1 MSVYYSI
8 KDLENLTGI
17 KAHTIR
23 MWEQRYNIVKPER
36 TCTNI
41 RLYGPNE
48 LKLMLNIALL
58 NNNGYKISKI
68 AKMTAEEMKHKVMA
82 TVDKRSRYEDQI
94 AALTVAMIDLDESE
108 FERIMAN
115 NIREFGFEET
125 ILKVIYPFLSKIG
138 VLWATDSINPAQE
151 HFISNLIRQKL
162 IVGIDSLTLPVESD
176 YPTLMLFL
184 PEGELHEISLLF
196 SSYLIRARGF
206 RVFYFGQML
215 PMEDLKKAYDLRQPD
230 YLLTIITSV
239 PGFDKVQDYLNQLAE
254 TFPNAQI
261 LLSGIQIIGQD
272 HKLAENQE
280 VIYNTERL
288 IQFLEELRR
297 NL

>member
-23 MWEQRYNIVKPER
+23 MWEQRYSIVKPER

-48 LKLMLNIALL
+48 LKLMLNVALL

-68 AKMTAEEMKHKVMA
+68 AKMTSEEMRHKVMA
-82 TVDKRSRYEDQI
+82 TVNKRSRYEDQI
-94 AALTVAMIDLDESE
+94 AALTVAMIDLDEDE
-108 FERIMAN
+108 FERIMAD
-115 NIREFGFEET
+115 NIQEFGFEET

-162 IVGIDSLTLPVESD
+162 IVGIDSLTLPVESN
-176 YPTLMLFL
+176 YPSLMLFL

-196 SSYLIRARGF
+196 SCYLIRARGF

-215 PMEDLKKAYDLRQPD
+215 PMEDLEKAYRLRKPD
-230 YLLTIITSV
+230 YLLTIITSA
-239 PGFDKVQDYLNQLAE
+239 PGFDKIQEYLNQLAT
-254 TFPNAQI
+254 TFSEAQI
-261 LLSGIQIIGQD
+261 LLAGIQIIGQD

-280 VIYNTERL
+280 IVYSAKRL
-288 IQFLEELRR
+288 IELLEELRKDA
-297 NL
+297 

>member
-297 NL
+297 NP